1 MIREVITIDENLCD
15 GCNKCVQACAEG
27 ALQLIDGKARLI
39 NEIFC
44 DGLGACIGECPQNA
58 IIVETKEA
66 EPYNEAIVIERM
78 IELGENTVTAH
89 LVHLYEH
96 GQMNYLNQ
104 ALDVLKQRNIP
115 INFSE
120 IRKASQKEQPV
131 GNMEPAEDE
140 TRTTGRSNIRLQQW
154 PVQLHLLS
162 PFAAQVQNNDL
173 LLTADCVPLAYPN
186 FHADFLH
193 KKALAIACPKLD
205 SNKEA
210 YLNKLET
217 MIRESGLKSITVLI
231 MQVPC
236 CSGLVQLA
244 KRAIDNS
251 GKNIP
256 LYAKVISIDG
266 EVIDEFSSLATEGL

>member
-58 IIVETKEA
+58 ITVEKKEA
-66 EPYNEAIVIERM
+66 EPYNEALVIERM

-115 INFSE
+115 INFAE
-120 IRKASQKEQPV
+120 IRKSSHKERPV
-131 GNMEPAEDE
+131 SIAELAEEETPAA
-140 TRTTGRSNIRLQQW
+140 GRSNIRLQQW

-244 KRAIDNS
+244 KRAIDSS

-266 EVIDEFSSLATEGL
+266 EVIDEFSSLTIEGL